1 MQTQDKSLQCDLN
14 SKEPPAS
21 TNPDL
26 ITPTNQA
33 EFKFPASDLLSA
45 ALSALCV
52 RKMPRARVFAPARNN
67 HFLNLAQPDPDS
79 DSGYCS
85 PKQKPSCVESS
96 PPGVSQTDQ
105 PSFTQPPSQT
115 QQPAEQSSQI
125 RADPSLLVDQLQTE
139 HSRQVQLPL
148 QRPTSIPLHAVSI
161 VSHTGKGRNQTG
173 VIRQLL
179 LISTEMI

>member
-33 EFKFPASDLLSA
+33 KFKFPVSYLLSA
-45 ALSALCV
+45 AHRV
-52 RKMPRARVFAPARNN
+52 RKMPWPSVFALAHNYQ
-67 HFLNLAQPDPDS
+67 FLNLAQPDPDS

-105 PSFTQPPSQT
+105 PSFTQPPPQT
-115 QQPAEQSSQI
+115 QLPVEQSSQI

-161 VSHTGKGRNQTG
+161 VSHTGKGRNQSR
-173 VIRQLL
+173 IN
-179 LISTEMI
+179 SSDSC